1 MKDIT
6 ICIGSSCHLRGSR
19 GVVTILEKLVAASG
33 LEEEINLR
41 GSFCMGECEHGVCVE
56 FEGKRYA
63 LGPGNTEAF
72 FRETVLPA
80 VGGKA

>member
-1 MKDIT
+1 
-6 ICIGSSCHLRGSR
+6 
-19 GVVTILEKLVAASG
+19 
-33 LEEEINLR
+33 
-41 GSFCMGECEHGVCVE
+41 MGECEHGVCVE